1 MTDTQLILNRI
12 EEVGA
17 GLTAQMKGV
26 EERIGKLE
34 ERVGKLEERVG
45 RLEERV
51 GRLESDVSQLK
62 EDMEMMEI
70 NLSGQIEMVYKVAM
84 ENKSNIELLMP
95 YQDKILFAN
104 QHLEKIDPMV
114 ERQDALEEIVQSH
127 SEDIRAIKK
136 RLA

>member
-17 GLTAQMKGV
+17 GLTAQMKGI

-34 ERVGKLEERVG
+34 ERVG
-45 RLEERV
+45 RLEA
-51 GRLESDVSQLK
+51 DVSQLK

-114 ERQDALEEIVQSH
+114 ERQDSLEEIVQSH